1 MTDFSQDYSV
11 DLVLPK
17 HDIPT
22 KIKCLFEAGCEIVVG
37 RSKNFQRV
45 PVKNEYSR
53 YILEKRRRATA
64 FVSFEINKTF
74 HSRYRKNSLKK
85 IFCLGQEMSGN
96 I

>member
-17 HDIPT
+17 HDIAAT

-53 YILEKRRRATA
+53 YVLEKRRRATA
-64 FVSFEINKTF
+64 FVSSKNNKKF
-74 HSRYRKNSLKK
+74 HSRYTHGSRAHVAH
-85 IFCLGQEMSGN
+85 M
-96 I
+96 